1 MTQTGKN
8 SSTETWIAKLGD
20 ILAEATGSHPIIRQ
34 VASGENEAREQMLW
48 WRSSAVPP
56 TYVGVSEKDA
66 AQLLQMRRHDLQSDI
81 PESARAGLADIL
93 ERLWGP
99 GQIEDRVPSDP
110 AGWDVFRG
118 EFATGS
124 SISFF
129 VVPPAEPV
137 APEGNLEMLM
147 DIELPITLRFGSTQM
162 ALRDIAGLSAGSV
175 IELDRG
181 VDEPVEIMVNGHV
194 VALGEAVM
202 VQGAYG
208 VRISEISSRRDKLVT
223 SSFASQAKAIPA
235 GERA

>member
-1 MTQTGKN
+1 MTQPGKN
-8 SSTETWIAKLGD
+8 SPTEVWIAKLGD
-20 ILAEATGSHPIIRQ
+20 ILAEATGSHPIIRP
-34 VASGENEAREQMLW
+34 VASAEGEGHDQILW
-48 WRSSAVPP
+48 WRSAAVP
-56 TYVGVSEKDA
+56 TTCVGVSEKDA

-81 PESARAGLADIL
+81 PESARAGLSDIL
-93 ERLWGP
+93 ERLWGT
-99 GQIEDRVPSDP
+99 GQIDDRVPPDP
-110 AGWDVFRG
+110 SKWEVFSA

-124 SISFF
+124 NINFF
-129 VVPPAEPV
+129 VVLPAEPA

-223 SSFASQAKAIPA
+223 SSFTSQSKAVPA